1 VVATPVPPTSM
12 TNPSPSV
19 GWIGL
24 GNIGAPMARRV
35 LDAGLPLR
43 VWARRPASIG
53 SLAAAGATVA
63 DSPEALARGCDVVAT
78 IVGGPDDVRELH
90 RRMIPAARRGAVFVD
105 MTTASPDNAS
115 ESGVLAAR
123 AGARA
128 IDAPVT
134 GGVAGATRGTL
145 TCFVGGQD
153 EALAC
158 ARPMLATF
166 CRRIVHCGKPG
177 AGYRMKLVNQTIV
190 AGTLLGLAE
199 GAALARSWGMA
210 APLVTEALGA
220 GTASGFLF
228 DAYLPRMV
236 EPGGAVTFTLGMLRK
251 DLRLAQAEARAQRGG
266 SRFLDDALAAVDAA
280 CARHGDQAGVQ
291 FLAASDPG

>member
-1 VVATPVPPTSM
+1 M
-12 TNPSPSV
+12 TDPKPSV

-35 LDAGLPLR
+35 LAAGLPLR
-43 VWARRPASIG
+43 VWARRPESTRD
-53 SLAAAGATVA
+53 LALAGAIVA
-63 DSPEALARGCDVVAT
+63 DTPEALARDCDVVAT

-90 RRMIPAARRGAVFVD
+90 RRMMPASHEGSVFVD
-105 MTTASPDNAS
+105 LTTASPENAK
-115 ESGVLAAR
+115 ESGALAAR
-123 AGARA
+123 FRVHA

-153 EALAC
+153 DALAC

-166 CRRIVHCGKPG
+166 CQRIVHCGKPG

-210 APLVTEALGA
+210 APLVTQALGA

-228 DAYLPRMV
+228 DAYVPRMI

-251 DLRLAQAEARAQRGG
+251 DLGLARAEARAQRGS
-266 SRFLDDALAAVDAA
+266 SRFLDDTLAAVEAA
-280 CARHGDQAGVQ
+280 CARHGDEAGVQ
-291 FLAASDPG
+291 FLAAPDPG